1 MFKSPYL
8 KNIKYRDNLKKL
20 LPGLTHDNIIDLIK
34 IFSSK
39 KTKFGRFRMTYA
51 PFTEHRDRE
60 FHSPF
65 LNISSDGFRHTKNL
79 PPSANEKVHA
89 IFGGSTAFG
98 YGVPDSMTIAAYL
111 EDKLKNGSKNAP
123 VLNVGRQSYFSRWNK

>member
-1 MFKSPYL
+1 MYLFLALVLLFLVLNTFCTFYLNWYYKRRFTPQYL

-20 LPGLTHDNIIDLIK
+20 LPGLTHDNIIDLLK

-65 LNISSDGFRHTKNL
+65 LNVSSDGFRHTK
-79 PPSANEKVHA
+79 K
-89 IFGGSTAFG
+89 AFRH
-98 YGVPDSMTIAAYL
+98 T
-111 EDKLKNGSKNAP
+111 LKSQNIQET
-123 VLNVGRQSYFSRWNK
+123 L